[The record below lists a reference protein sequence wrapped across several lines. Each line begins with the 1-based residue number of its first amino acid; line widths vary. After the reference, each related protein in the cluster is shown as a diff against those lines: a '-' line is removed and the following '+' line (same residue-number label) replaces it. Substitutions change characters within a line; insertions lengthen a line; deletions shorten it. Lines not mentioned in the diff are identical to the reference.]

1 MHIIIL
7 AAGMGTRL
15 NKNNPKSLVKLSNG
29 DSILNRQINALL
41 HYVNINDITIVV
53 GYKQH
58 KIKEKYPKCSY
69 VYNENYQ
76 NTNTAK
82 SLLLAL
88 ESKEDE
94 KDVIWINGDVVFEF
108 EVLKD
113 IFVTSNSSMLV
124 NTLKVSAEE
133 VKYTINNDGSINKV
147 SKNINNGLGEAVGI
161 NKILNSQLDE
171 FKKELERCSKSDY
184 FERGLEMLINK
195 GTKIYPIDIS
205 KYFCCEIDTQDDLN
219 FVNRFLKSE

>member
-41 HYVNINDITIVV
+41 DYVNINDITIVV

-88 ESKEDE
+88 ESKQDD

-108 EVLKD
+108 EVLKE

-124 NTLKVSAEE
+124 NTLKVGAEE

>member
-41 HYVNINDITIVV
+41 DYVNINDITIVV

-88 ESKEDE
+88 ESKEDN

-108 EVLKD
+108 EVLKE

-124 NTLKVSAEE
+124 NTLKVGAEE

-161 NKILNSQLDE
+161 NKILNSQLDK
-171 FKKELERCSKSDY
+171 FKKELERCSSSDY

>member
-29 DSILNRQINALL
+29 DSILDRQINALL
-41 HYVNINDITIVV
+41 DYVNINDITIVV

-58 KIKEKYPKCSY
+58 KIKEKYPKCLY
-69 VYNENYQ
+69 VYNENYK

-88 ESKEDE
+88 ESKEDD

-108 EVLKD
+108 EVLKE

-124 NTLKVSAEE
+124 NTLKVGAEE

-171 FKKELERCSKSDY
+171 FKKELERCSRGDY

>member
-29 DSILNRQINALL
+29 DSILDRQINALL
-41 HYVNINDITIVV
+41 DYVNINDITIVV

-88 ESKEDE
+88 ESKQDD
-94 KDVIWINGDVVFEF
+94 KDLIWINGDVVFEF
-108 EVLKD
+108 EVLKE

-124 NTLKVSAEE
+124 NTLKVGAEE

-171 FKKELERCSKSDY
+171 FKKELERCSRSDY

-205 KYFCCEIDTQDDLN
+205 KYFCCEIDTQEDLN

>member
-1 MHIIIL
+1 M
-7 AAGMGTRL
+7 
-15 NKNNPKSLVKLSNG
+15 KSIYL
-29 DSILNRQINALL
+29 
-41 HYVNINDITIVV
+41 
-53 GYKQH
+53 
-58 KIKEKYPKCSY
+58 IK
-69 VYNENYQ
+69 
-76 NTNTAK
+76 
-82 SLLLAL
+82 
-88 ESKEDE
+88 
-94 KDVIWINGDVVFEF
+94 
-108 EVLKD
+108 
-113 IFVTSNSSMLV
+113 
-124 NTLKVSAEE
+124 

>member
-124 NTLKVSAEE
+124 NTLKVGAEE

>member
-41 HYVNINDITIVV
+41 DYVNINDITIVV

-88 ESKEDE
+88 ESKEDD

-108 EVLKD
+108 EVLKE

-124 NTLKVSAEE
+124 NTLKVGAEE

-171 FKKELERCSKSDY
+171 FKKELERCLSSDY

>member
-41 HYVNINDITIVV
+41 DYVNINDITIVV

-108 EVLKD
+108 EVLKE

-124 NTLKVSAEE
+124 NTLKVGAEE

>member
-41 HYVNINDITIVV
+41 DYVNINDITIVV

-94 KDVIWINGDVVFEF
+94 KDVIWIN
-108 EVLKD
+108 
-113 IFVTSNSSMLV
+113 
-124 NTLKVSAEE
+124 
-133 VKYTINNDGSINKV
+133 
-147 SKNINNGLGEAVGI
+147 
-161 NKILNSQLDE
+161 
-171 FKKELERCSKSDY
+171 
-184 FERGLEMLINK
+184 
-195 GTKIYPIDIS
+195 
-205 KYFCCEIDTQDDLN
+205 
-219 FVNRFLKSE
+219 

>member
-1 MHIIIL
+1 
-7 AAGMGTRL
+7 MGTRL

-41 HYVNINDITIVV
+41 DYVNINDITIVV

-124 NTLKVSAEE
+124 NTLKVGAEE

>member
-41 HYVNINDITIVV
+41 DYVNINDITIVV

-124 NTLKVSAEE
+124 NTLKVGAEE
-133 VKYTINNDGSINKV
+133 VKYTIDNDGSINKV

>member
-41 HYVNINDITIVV
+41 DYVNINDITIVV

-88 ESKEDE
+88 ESKEDD

-108 EVLKD
+108 EVLKE

-124 NTLKVSAEE
+124 NTLKVGAEE

-171 FKKELERCSKSDY
+171 FKKELERCSRSDY

>member
-29 DSILNRQINALL
+29 DSILDRQINALL
-41 HYVNINDITIVV
+41 DYVNINDITIVV

-88 ESKEDE
+88 ESKQDD
-94 KDVIWINGDVVFEF
+94 KDLIWINGDVVFEF
-108 EVLKD
+108 EVLKE

-124 NTLKVSAEE
+124 NTLKVGAEE

-171 FKKELERCSKSDY
+171 FKKELERCSRGDY

>member
-41 HYVNINDITIVV
+41 DYVNINDITIVV

-124 NTLKVSAEE
+124 NTLKVGAEE

>member
-29 DSILNRQINALL
+29 DSILDRQINALL
-41 HYVNINDITIVV
+41 DYVNINDITIVV

-88 ESKEDE
+88 ESKQDD

-108 EVLKD
+108 EVLKE

-124 NTLKVSAEE
+124 NTLKVGAEE

-171 FKKELERCSKSDY
+171 FKKELERCSRSDY

-205 KYFCCEIDTQDDLN
+205 KYFCCEIDTQEDLN

>member
-41 HYVNINDITIVV
+41 DYVNINDITIVV

-108 EVLKD
+108 EVLKE

-124 NTLKVSAEE
+124 NTLKVGAEE

-171 FKKELERCSKSDY
+171 LKKE
-184 FERGLEMLINK
+184 
-195 GTKIYPIDIS
+195 
-205 KYFCCEIDTQDDLN
+205 
-219 FVNRFLKSE
+219 